1 MQFQRNSNVELN
13 QMSADALNPERASLD
28 MIKARERT
36 FIQGVYGWMFGGLL
50 VTTLGA
56 AWVMMSPPMQGF
68 VRDYLFILIMAELGL
83 VVALSFGINRLSPLA
98 ATTMFMTYSF
108 LNGLT
113 IAAVIM
119 VYTVGS
125 VLGAFTVAAGMFAA
139 MSVYG
144 LVTRRD
150 LTSWGSFFFMG
161 LIGLLL
167 VMVVNGFFLRSPGLD
182 FTISIIGVFIFV
194 GLTAYDTQKLKAYA
208 RVGGGRET
216 NYAIFG
222 ALRLYLDFIN
232 LFLMLLRLFGRRN

>member
-1 MQFQRNSNVELN
+1 MQFQRNPDLELN
-13 QMSADALNPERASLD
+13 RLSADALNPERASVD
-28 MIKARERT
+28 MMKARERT

-50 VTTLGA
+50 ITALGA
-56 AWVMMSPPMQGF
+56 AWVMMSPAMQGY
-68 VRDYLFILIMAELGL
+68 VRSYLFILIIAELGL
-83 VVALSFGINRLSPLA
+83 VVALSFGINRFSPLA

-113 IAAVIM
+113 ISGIIM
-119 VYTVGS
+119 VYTPAS
-125 VLGAFTVAAGMFAA
+125 VLGAFIVAAGMFAA

-167 VMVVNGFFLRSPGLD
+167 VMVVNGFFLRSSGLS
-182 FTISIIGVFIFV
+182 FTISIVGVFIFV

-208 RVGGGRET
+208 QVGGGRET

-222 ALRLYLDFIN
+222 ALALYLDFIN
-232 LFLMLLRLFGRRN
+232 LFLMLLRLFGRRD